1 MGLVRVQLTAKN
13 VCSRTVSRIKLTY
26 WLMVTKEI
34 NRHQSEAS
42 MLVYEADMLRLTESS
57 EQSMLDFFSESQ
69 PFK

>member
-1 MGLVRVQLTAKN
+1 M
-13 VCSRTVSRIKLTY
+13 SRIKLTY

-42 MLVYEADMLRLTESS
+42 RLVYEADMLRLTESS